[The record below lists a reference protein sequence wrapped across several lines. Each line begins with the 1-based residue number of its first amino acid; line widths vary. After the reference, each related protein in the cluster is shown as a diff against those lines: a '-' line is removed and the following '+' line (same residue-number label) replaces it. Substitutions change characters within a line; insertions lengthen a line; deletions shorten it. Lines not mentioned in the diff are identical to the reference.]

1 MRKPSRALSAL
12 AFIVGVA
19 MVCCLAIEFFPLALG
34 EAARG

>member
-12 AFIVGVA
+12 AFIVAVA
-19 MVCCLAIEFFPLALG
+19 VGFYLAIEIFSYALG